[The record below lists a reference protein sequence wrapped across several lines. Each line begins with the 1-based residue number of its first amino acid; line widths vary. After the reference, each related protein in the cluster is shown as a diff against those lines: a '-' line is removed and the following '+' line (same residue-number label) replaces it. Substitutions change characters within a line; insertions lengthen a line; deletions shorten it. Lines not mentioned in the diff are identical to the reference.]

1 MTLKRPAAALLVVLF
16 ALPIT
21 AFGQSKPLE
30 MKWGELA
37 PLVTGP
43 PVTVTLSDGTA
54 VKGEAIAV
62 RDDAMLLD
70 VSSASKGYPKG
81 SGSVPRNSIAL
92 IDLQRAKG
100 SWGRTLGTVIGVL
113 GGMSLGVY
121 VDAKNSSSI
130 STAGATG
137 TFVGIAGAG
146 AVAGYFAGRGIDKR
160 ITHIKI
166 VP

>member
-1 MTLKRPAAALLVVLF
+1 MTLKKPAAAWLVVLF

-21 AFGQSKPLE
+21 GLGQSKPLE

-37 PLVTGP
+37 PFVTGH

-70 VSSASKGYPKG
+70 VSSAAKGYPKG
-81 SGSVPRNSIAL
+81 SGSITRNSIAL
-92 IDLQRAKG
+92 IDLQRTKG
-100 SWGRTLGTVIGVL
+100 SWGRALGTVIGVL
-113 GGMSLGVY
+113 GGISLGAY
-121 VDAKNSSSI
+121 VDAKNLWTSS
-130 STAGATG
+130 AGQETG